1 MKKQDSYYVGINEST
16 RIRKD
21 LLLCSKS
28 VIDVL
33 KRISLFKELKQR
45 KIEKLQEL
53 RQVTDSLIV
62 LNKKI
67 RSKLPEK
74 PEIPKEVKKRVKEE
88 KISYDVAY
96 LEEELEKIEN
106 RLKDLE

>member
-16 RIRKD
+16 KIRKD

-33 KRISLFKELKQR
+33 KKISLFKELKQR
-45 KIEKLQEL
+45 KLEKVMEL
-53 RQVTDSLIV
+53 RHITDSLIV

-74 PEIPKEVKKRVKEE
+74 PEIPKEIKKRVKDENV
-88 KISYDVAY
+88 SYDVAY
-96 LEEELEKIEN
+96 LEEELEKIER
-106 RLKDLE
+106 RLKNLE